1 MGINTIVFIYT
12 LALIK
17 THFKMFFKKK
27 QNKNKQD
34 ESLWSEMVK
43 AVYADPKI
51 PVDIEF
57 YNRTGNLINIW
68 IEPSCQSIDLEKGM
82 EYKVVSHDR
91 FFRLEFDEKNQV
103 ILYCQYSFGCKIF
116 KRKSSKEIKNPNEW
130 ELEIDLSDI
139 N

>member
-1 MGINTIVFIYT
+1 
-12 LALIK
+12 
-17 THFKMFFKKK
+17 MFFKK
-27 QNKNKQD
+27 NKKENNEGK
-34 ESLWSEMVK
+34 SLFEEMVK
-43 AVYADPKI
+43 AVYDDPKI

-57 YNRTGNLINIW
+57 YNRTGKLTNIW

-91 FFRLEFDEKNQV
+91 FFRLEFDEDNQV
-103 ILYCQYSFGCKIF
+103 IFYCQYSFGCKIF
-116 KRKSSKEIKNPNEW
+116 KRQSSKDIQNPNEW